1 MRIRRNYW
9 FVPALALLGILVAA
23 MHFLSKSK
31 VREEVLVL
39 DPKEPPPALPPSE
52 PVKMEPKASDPT
64 APKAS
69 DATAPKSAPAP
80 APETAPAPA
89 LAQPEPAK

>member
-9 FVPALALLGILVAA
+9 FIPALALLGILVAA
-23 MHFLSKSK
+23 LHFLSKSK

-52 PVKMEPKASDPT
+52 PVKLEPKATATPT
-64 APKAS
+64 
-69 DATAPKSAPAP
+69 APAP
-80 APETAPAPA
+80 APEAAPA
-89 LAQPEPAK
+89 QPSPTP

>member
-9 FVPALALLGILVAA
+9 FIPALALLGILVAA
-23 MHFLSKSK
+23 LHFLSKSK

-52 PVKMEPKASDPT
+52 PVKLEPKAGP
-64 APKAS
+64 AQ
-69 DATAPKSAPAP
+69 PAP
-80 APETAPAPA
+80 APQAQPAPA
-89 LAQPEPAK
+89 QPAPAQ